1 METGGQSLSQRL
13 SPPSIQETAF
23 LKGVTQLVLFVCA
36 SVKEI
41 ARLGRTYPWL
51 KPAAC
56 PRCGSKL
63 WWHGFVEAWFSNYD
77 HCLYLRRL
85 FCPHCRS
92 VHRLKPQ
99 EYWRRYRSPVTEIRS
114 SIQQRQDKR
123 CWRPDLPRS
132 RQRQWWRRLRRM
144 IHLFLG
150 VSFGEANLEGFD
162 RLICTNIIPVTKATK
177 HENRL
182 IRHTPYRIVALPAAW

>member
-41 ARLGRTYPWL
+41 ARLGRKYPWV

-56 PRCGSKL
+56 PRCGGHL
-63 WWHGFVEAWFSNYD
+63 WWHGFVEAWFSSYN

-85 FCPHCRS
+85 FCPQCRS
-92 VHRLKPQ
+92 VHRLKPSG
-99 EYWRRYRSPVTEIRS
+99 YWKHYRSSVKEIRS
-114 SIQQRQDKR
+114 SIKHRQDTR

-132 RQRQWWRRLRRM
+132 RQRQWRRRLCRM
-144 IHLFLG
+144 MHLFLG
-150 VSFGEANLEGFD
+150 LSFKGTLLEGFD
-162 RLICTNIIPVTKATK
+162 QLVDDNIIPVNEATE
-177 HENRL
+177 HTNRL
-182 IRHTPYRIVALPAAW
+182 IRHTPYRIVALPGVC